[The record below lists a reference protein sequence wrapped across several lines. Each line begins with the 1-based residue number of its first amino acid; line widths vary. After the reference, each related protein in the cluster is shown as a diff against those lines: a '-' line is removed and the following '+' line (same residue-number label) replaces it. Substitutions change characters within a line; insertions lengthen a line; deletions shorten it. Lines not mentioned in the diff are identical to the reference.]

1 MGLYP
6 AWPGSQSALRV
17 ACIFNHSTGG
27 SGDFVS
33 STFTIHDFSNAVI
46 HNGAARTVTASGGGG
61 TTITTADCRGMASW
75 VNRGITGTN
84 VVARTFVTSVTG
96 GCAPGG
102 TLNLNIALSGAPAGN
117 YLVENSNTRSVVDA
131 TVDAAAPNITSATA
145 NFTAADNGL
154 SVGGTF
160 IDDSACAAPATLT
173 VLTATTA
180 NIPACATVTGVSPH
194 LAQTVTFGATQDGAG
209 TTTVGIS
216 TTRTFNDGTFGGGG
230 TTITSTAARFHVS
243 DIGLKVAGTGIT
255 QPCFITART
264 NTVATLSSACNDNTA
279 GTKTVTIGDPTFTAP
294 TSTDTVMTQ
303 GTQLPLNPGFVTG
316 SRPCAED
323 NSAGFGIVGT
333 WRNPGSF
340 FSGAFATQPANTK
353 AVGQI
358 VFATAVISYAAFVIE
373 VPASPVGTDP
383 LIGAYHFNLVFPSV
397 PTGLALCPSTATSP
411 GLGLSIGLNA
421 TTASQAAIPNG
432 SGRPSTA
439 QLRSTRASNTGS
451 SSTVY
456 ITDDVNGGGVKWL
469 AGTNTSFQRQCII
482 PAGTP
487 DINFQCGDG

>member
-1 MGLYP
+1 MGHYP
-6 AWPGSQSALRV
+6 AWPGSQSYLRI

-33 STFTIHDFSNAVI
+33 STFTIHDFSNTVY
-46 HNGAARTVTASGGGG
+46 HNGAARTVAASGGGG
-61 TTITTADCRGMASW
+61 LTITTADCRGMAAW

-84 VVARTFVTSVTG
+84 VLPRTFVTSVTG

-102 TLNLNIALSGAPAGN
+102 TLNLSTALSGAPAGN
-117 YLVENSNTRSVVDA
+117 YLVENSNTRAVTDA

-154 SVGGTF
+154 SVSATF

-180 NIPACATVTGVSPH
+180 NIPACAVVTGISPH
-194 LAQTVTFGATQDGAG
+194 LAQLVTIGATQDGAG
-209 TTTVGIS
+209 ATTVGIS

-294 TSTDTVMTQ
+294 TTTDTVQNQ
-303 GTQLPLNPGFVTG
+303 GVQLPLNPGFVPG

-323 NSAGFGIVGT
+323 SSAGFGIEGT

-340 FSGAFATQPANTK
+340 ATGAFATQPPGTK

-358 VFATAVISYAAFVIE
+358 VFSTAVITYAAFVLEI
-373 VPASPVGTDP
+373 PAAPIGTDP
-383 LIGAYHFNLVFPSV
+383 LIGAYHFNIVYPNV
-397 PTGLALCPSTATSP
+397 PTGLALCASTATSP
-411 GLGLSIGLNA
+411 GLGFSIGINA
-421 TTASQAAIPNG
+421 TTASQAAIPTG
-432 SGRPSTA
+432 QGRPSTA

-451 SSTVY
+451 ASTVY

-469 AGTNTSFQRQCII
+469 AGANTSFQRQCVI

-487 DINFQCGDG
+487 DINFVCGDG